1 LVWFGGF
8 KVFQYAMSLL
18 TLIMFVTV
26 LATVRS
32 CLVALALVP
41 IHLLWLNIHQ
51 VQPFYAILGAF
62 FMPLLALT
70 LILLNNRKELVGRQ
84 FKNSLL
90 INLILLITLGF
101 FSYIGLK
108 EIVDIFSGL

>member
-1 LVWFGGF
+1 
-8 KVFQYAMSLL
+8 MSLL

-41 IHLLWLNIHQ
+41 IHLLWLNVQQ
-51 VQPFYAILGAF
+51 VQLVYAVLGAF

-70 LILLNNRKELVGRQ
+70 LILLNKRKELVGRQ